1 MLKGKNTYM
10 NKNKFLVVTATTLAT
25 LGLMATAT
33 GSAKANEVKDGDNT
47 YWVVESGDTL
57 SKIAQKYNVSFEL
70 VHANNTDKVSNA
82 DLIFAGQKLLVNGKS
97 FDKNKVVT
105 AQAEPAQ
112 VEAPVEETVAPVQ
125 ETPAEQVAVETPVA
139 TPAPVAEVTNQGGE
153 HPNRANRR
161 VVESTNNYNTFTGNG
176 YLGAYQFA
184 PSTWNS
190 IASRYGLD
198 ASDFSPA
205 NQDRMADIYATERYQ
220 GWDNVPM
227 SGGW

>member
-1 MLKGKNTYM
+1 M

-97 FDKNKVVT
+97 FDKNKVATPAVT
-105 AQAEPAQ
+105 TQ
-112 VEAPVEETVAPVQ
+112 VEAPVEEAVAPVQ
-125 ETPAEQVAVETPVA
+125 EAPVETAPVVEVPA
-139 TPAPVAEVTNQGGE
+139 PAPAPVQEV
-153 HPNRANRR
+153 
-161 VVESTNNYNTFTGNG
+161 
-176 YLGAYQFA
+176 A
-184 PSTWNS
+184 PSTNS
-190 IASRYGLD
+190 AKEWIAFKESSGSYDARNGRYVGRYQLD
-198 ASDFSPA
+198 ASYLNGDFSPA
-205 NQDRMADIYATERYQ
+205 NQERVVEQYVSERYSSWENAQ
-220 GWDNVPM
+220 AFWLANGWY
-227 SGGW
+227 

>member
-97 FDKNKVVT
+97 FDKNKVATPAVT
-105 AQAEPAQ
+105 TQ
-112 VEAPVEETVAPVQ
+112 VEAPVEEAVAPVQ
-125 ETPAEQVAVETPVA
+125 EAPVETATPVA
-139 TPAPVAEVTNQGGE
+139 PAPVEAPASQGGE
-153 HPNRANRR
+153 HWGRANRR
-161 VVESTNNYNTFTGNG
+161 NVESTNNYNTFTGNG

-190 IASRYGLD
+190 IASSHGLD

-205 NQDRMADIYATERYQ
+205 NQDRMADIYANERYG
-220 GWDNVPM
+220 GWDNVPTV
-227 SGGW
+227 GGW